1 MNMNSHFSKPVSKQ
15 WTLVVLILITNFI
28 LVSTTLAGGPTAL
41 DDDSVRIPIFKS
53 KNLQMDQDIHR
64 VSVGN
69 PAIADILILRSR
81 ELYIVGK
88 QLGTTNMMVWDK
100 EDNLV
105 DVQNLEITHDLNS
118 LRKRLYKY
126 LPNEDIGVETSQ
138 GQLVVSGQVSSLM
151 KMNTAYEIAQGY
163 ASAANL
169 EKKKNDENKS
179 TVVNMM
185 SVGGGQQ
192 VMLEVTV
199 AEVSTEIGRTL
210 EGNTVLGAFG
220 SDGFVGIGSGTGNV
234 PTNILGGI
242 DTNIFARYL
251 TGDMLFSVAFDVAKN
266 KGLAKVLAE
275 PNLTALSGQSAE
287 FLSGGEFP
295 VPVSS
300 DDGITIDYRDYGV
313 GVSFVPTVLDSGKIN
328 LNLKVLVSELS
339 NANSVSVSALETGTS
354 IVTPSLVKRTTAT
367 TVELGDGQTI
377 VIGGLLSDHLRES
390 VTKFPGLGDIP
401 VLGQLFTSQEYIS
414 GQSELVIM
422 VTPRLVRP
430 FNKDGMPLP
439 TDGFV
444 PVSDMEFYLLGKMTQ
459 QDIDGN
465 TAKNNEAAETPKN
478 IVPNS
483 GGTEQQYGHSLN

>member
-1 MNMNSHFSKPVSKQ
+1 MNINSHFYKYESKQ
-15 WTLVVLILITNFI
+15 WSFVVLIFISNLI
-28 LVSTTLAGGPTAL
+28 LVSTVFAGGPTAL

-53 KNLQMDQDIHR
+53 KTLQMDKAIHR

-69 PAIADILILRSR
+69 SDIADILILRSR

-88 QLGTTNMMVWDK
+88 RLGTTNMMVWDK
-100 EDNLV
+100 DDNLV
-105 DVQNLEITHDLNS
+105 HVQNLEVTHDLNS

-138 GQLVVSGQVSSLM
+138 GQLVVSGQVSSLV
-151 KMNTAYEIAQGY
+151 KMNTAVEIAQGY
-163 ASAANL
+163 ATAANVG
-169 EKKKNDENKS
+169 KSNS

-199 AEVSTEIGRTL
+199 AEVSTDIGRNL
-210 EGNTVLGAFG
+210 DGNTVLGAFG
-220 SDGFVGIGSGTGNV
+220 SDGFAGIGTGTGNV
-234 PTNILGGI
+234 PTNILGSI

-251 TGDMLFSVAFDVAKN
+251 TGDMLFSVAFDVAKS
-266 KGLAKVLAE
+266 KGLTKILAE

-287 FLSGGEFP
+287 FLSGGEYP
-295 VPVSS
+295 VPVST
-300 DDGITIDYRDYGV
+300 DDGITVEYRDFGV

-328 LNLKVLVSELS
+328 LNLKVMVSELS
-339 NANSVSVSALETGTS
+339 SVNSVAISASETSTTT
-354 IVTPSLVKRTTAT
+354 ITPSLIKRSTAT

-377 VIGGLLSDHLRES
+377 VIGGLLSDSLRET

-401 VLGQLFTSQEYIS
+401 ILGQLFTSQEYIS
-414 GQSELVIM
+414 GQTELVIM

-430 FNKDGMPLP
+430 FNKDGMILP

-459 QDIDGN
+459 QEKGSD
-465 TAKNNEAAETPKN
+465 TKNPNDTSDTPVS

-483 GGTEQQYGHSLN
+483 GGTEQQYGHTLN

>member
-1 MNMNSHFSKPVSKQ
+1 MNINSHFYEYESKQ
-15 WTLVVLILITNFI
+15 WMLIVLIFI
-28 LVSTTLAGGPTAL
+28 FNLTFVSTAFAGGPTAL

-53 KNLQMDQDIHR
+53 KNLQMDKAIHR

-69 PAIADILILRSR
+69 PDIADILILRSR

-88 QLGTTNMMVWDK
+88 KLGTTNMMVWDK
-100 EDNLV
+100 DDNLV
-105 DVQNLEITHDLNS
+105 DVQNLEVTHDLNS

-138 GQLVVSGQVSSLM
+138 GQLVISGQTSSLM
-151 KMNTAYEIAQGY
+151 KMNTAVEIAQGY
-163 ASAANL
+163 ATAANV
-169 EKKKNDENKS
+169 DESNS

-199 AEVSTEIGRTL
+199 AEVSTDIGRNL
-210 EGNTVLGAFG
+210 DGNTVLGAFG
-220 SDGFVGIGSGTGNV
+220 SDGFAGIGTGTGNV
-234 PTNILGGI
+234 PANISGTI

-251 TGDMLFSVAFDVAKN
+251 TGDMLFSVAFDVAKS
-266 KGLAKVLAE
+266 KGLTKILAE

-287 FLSGGEFP
+287 FLSGGEYP
-295 VPVSS
+295 VPVST
-300 DDGITIDYRDYGV
+300 DDGISIEYRDFGV

-339 NANSVSVSALETGTS
+339 STNSIAISAIETNTS
-354 IVTPSLVKRTTAT
+354 TITPSLTKRSTAT

-377 VIGGLLSDHLRES
+377 VIGGLLSDKLRES
-390 VTKFPGLGDIP
+390 ISKFPGLGDIP
-401 VLGQLFTSQEYIS
+401 ILGQLFSSQEYIS
-414 GQSELVIM
+414 GQTELVIM

-430 FNKDGMPLP
+430 FNKDGMILP

-459 QDIDGN
+459 QEIDSD
-465 TAKNNEAAETPKN
+465 TKNPNATSDTSTT

-483 GGTEQQYGHSLN
+483 GGTEQQYGHTLN

>member
-1 MNMNSHFSKPVSKQ
+1 MNINSHFDKPESWPKNNV
-15 WTLVVLILITNFI
+15 WTLAILIFITNLF
-28 LVSTTLAGGPTAL
+28 LASAVSAGGPTAL

-53 KNLQMDQDIHR
+53 KNLQMDQPIHR

-69 PAIADILILRSR
+69 PAIADILILRSS

-88 QLGTTNMMVWDK
+88 KLGTTNMMVWDK
-100 EDNLV
+100 DDNLV
-105 DVQNLEITHDLNS
+105 DVQNLEVTHDLNS
-118 LRKRLYKY
+118 LRKRLHKY

-138 GQLVVSGQVSSLM
+138 GQLVVSGQATSLM
-151 KMNTAYEIAQGY
+151 KMSTAVEIAQGY
-163 ASAANL
+163 ATAANVDDS
-169 EKKKNDENKS
+169 NS

-199 AEVSTEIGRTL
+199 AEVSTEIGRNL
-210 EGNTVLGAFG
+210 DGNTVIGGFG
-220 SDGFVGIGSGTGNV
+220 SDGFGGIGTGTGNV
-234 PTNILGGI
+234 PANILGGI

-251 TGDMLFSVAFDVAKN
+251 TGDMLFSVALDVAKT

-287 FLSGGEFP
+287 FLSGGEYP
-295 VPVSS
+295 VPVST
-300 DDGITIDYRDYGV
+300 DDGVTIEYRDFGV

-328 LNLKVLVSELS
+328 LNLKVLVSEIS
-339 NANSVSVSALETGTS
+339 NANSVAISAIETGSTT
-354 IVTPSLVKRTTAT
+354 ITPSLVKRSTAT

-377 VIGGLLSDHLRES
+377 VIGGLLSDNLRES

-401 VLGQLFTSQEYIS
+401 ILGQLFTSQEYIS
-414 GQSELVIM
+414 GQTELVIM

-430 FNKDGMPLP
+430 FNKEGMILP

-459 QDIDGN
+459 QDKDSA
-465 TAKNNEAAETPKN
+465 TKNPNDNSGTPSS
-478 IVPNS
+478 IVPSS
-483 GGTEQQYGHSLN
+483 GGTEQQYGHTLN

>member
-1 MNMNSHFSKPVSKQ
+1 MNTISYISQSVYKQ
-15 WTLVVLILITNFI
+15 WKSVVLILLTPFFLI
-28 LVSTTLAGGPTAL
+28 STSFAGGPTAL

-53 KNLQMDQDIHR
+53 KNLHMDQPIHR

-69 PAIADILILRSR
+69 PDIADILILRSE

-88 QLGTTNMMVWDK
+88 QLGTTNMMVWD
-100 EDNLV
+100 EDDNLV
-105 DVQNLEITHDLNS
+105 DVRNLEVTHDLNS

-126 LPNEDIGVETSQ
+126 LPNEEIGVETSQ
-138 GQLVVSGQVSSLM
+138 GQLVVNGQVSSLM
-151 KMNTAYEIAQGY
+151 KMNTAVEIAQGY
-163 ASAANL
+163 ATAANVG
-169 EKKKNDENKS
+169 ESKS
-179 TVVNMM
+179 AVVNMM

-199 AEVSTEIGRTL
+199 AEVNTEIGRNL
-210 EGNTVLGAFG
+210 DGNTVLGAFG
-220 SDGFVGIGSGTGNV
+220 SDGFVGVGSGTGNV
-234 PTNILGGI
+234 PGSVLGSI

-251 TGDMLFSVAFDVAKN
+251 TGDMLFSVAFDVAKSR
-266 KGLAKVLAE
+266 GLAKVLAE

-287 FLSGGEFP
+287 FLSGGEYP
-295 VPVSS
+295 VPVAT
-300 DDGITIDYRDYGV
+300 DDGISIDYRDFGV

-339 NANSVSVSALETGTS
+339 NANSVSITAIETDTS
-354 IVTPSLVKRTTAT
+354 IVTPALIKRSTAT

-377 VIGGLLSDHLRES
+377 VIGGLLSDNLRES
-390 VTKFPGLGDIP
+390 ITKFPGLGDIP

-414 GQSELVIM
+414 GQTELVIM

-444 PVSDMEFYLLGKMTQ
+444 PVSDLEFYLLGKMTK
-459 QDIDGN
+459 QDLDGESAN
-465 TAKNNEAAETPKN
+465 KNEAAETPAS

>member
-1 MNMNSHFSKPVSKQ
+1 MNINSHFYKYESKQ
-15 WTLVVLILITNFI
+15 WSLVVLIFISNLI
-28 LVSTTLAGGPTAL
+28 LVSTAFAGGPTAL

-53 KNLQMDQDIHR
+53 KTLQMDKAIHR

-69 PAIADILILRSR
+69 SDIADILILRSR

-88 QLGTTNMMVWDK
+88 RLGTTNMMVWDK
-100 EDNLV
+100 DDNLV
-105 DVQNLEITHDLNS
+105 HVQNLEVTHDLNS

-138 GQLVVSGQVSSLM
+138 GQLVVSGQVSSLV
-151 KMNTAYEIAQGY
+151 KMNTAVEIAEGY
-163 ASAANL
+163 ATAANVG
-169 EKKKNDENKS
+169 KS
-179 TVVNMM
+179 NSIVVNMM

-199 AEVSTEIGRTL
+199 AEVSTDIGRNL
-210 EGNTVLGAFG
+210 DGNTVLGAFG
-220 SDGFVGIGSGTGNV
+220 SDGFAGIGTGTGNV
-234 PTNILGGI
+234 PTNILGSI

-251 TGDMLFSVAFDVAKN
+251 TGDMLFSVAFDVAKS
-266 KGLAKVLAE
+266 KGLTKILAE

-287 FLSGGEFP
+287 FLSGGEYP
-295 VPVSS
+295 VPVST
-300 DDGITIDYRDYGV
+300 DDGITIEYRDFGV

-339 NANSVSVSALETGTS
+339 SVNSVTISASDTNTS
-354 IVTPSLVKRTTAT
+354 TITPSLIKRSTAT

-377 VIGGLLSDHLRES
+377 VIGGLLSDSLRES
-390 VTKFPGLGDIP
+390 ITKFPGLGDIP
-401 VLGQLFTSQEYIS
+401 ILGQLFTSQEYIS
-414 GQSELVIM
+414 GQTELVIM

-430 FNKDGMPLP
+430 FNKDGMILP

-459 QDIDGN
+459 QEKGSD
-465 TAKNNEAAETPKN
+465 TKNPNDTSDTPVS

-483 GGTEQQYGHSLN
+483 GGTEQQYGHTLN

>member
-1 MNMNSHFSKPVSKQ
+1 MNINSHFYKYESKQ
-15 WTLVVLILITNFI
+15 WSLVVLIFISNLIFT
-28 LVSTTLAGGPTAL
+28 STAFAGGPTAL

-53 KNLQMDQDIHR
+53 KNLQMDTAIHR

-69 PAIADILILRSR
+69 PDIADILILRSR

-88 QLGTTNMMVWDK
+88 KLGTTNMMVWDK
-100 EDNLV
+100 DDNLV
-105 DVQNLEITHDLNS
+105 HVQNIEVTHDLNS

-138 GQLVVSGQVSSLM
+138 GQLVVSGQASSLI
-151 KMNTAYEIAQGY
+151 KMNTALEIAQGY
-163 ASAANL
+163 ATAA
-169 EKKKNDENKS
+169 DVDKS
-179 TVVNMM
+179 NSIVVNMM

-199 AEVSTEIGRTL
+199 AEVSTDIGRNL
-210 EGNTVLGAFG
+210 DGNTVLGAFG
-220 SDGFVGIGSGTGNV
+220 SDGFAGIGTGTGNV
-234 PTNILGGI
+234 PANILGSI

-251 TGDMLFSVAFDVAKN
+251 TGDMLFSVAFDVAKS
-266 KGLAKVLAE
+266 KGLTKILAE

-287 FLSGGEFP
+287 FLSGGEYP
-295 VPVSS
+295 VPVST
-300 DDGITIDYRDYGV
+300 DDGITIEYRDFGV

-339 NANSVSVSALETGTS
+339 SVNSVTISASNTDTS
-354 IVTPSLVKRTTAT
+354 TITPSLIKRSTAT

-377 VIGGLLSDHLRES
+377 VIVGLLSDSLRETVS
-390 VTKFPGLGDIP
+390 KFPGLGDIP
-401 VLGQLFTSQEYIS
+401 ILGQLFTSQEYIS
-414 GQSELVIM
+414 GQTELVIM

-430 FNKDGMPLP
+430 FNKDGMILP

-459 QDIDGN
+459 QEKGSD
-465 TAKNNEAAETPKN
+465 TKNPNDTSDTPTS
-478 IVPNS
+478 IVPNT
-483 GGTEQQYGHSLN
+483 GGTEQQYGHTLN

>member
-1 MNMNSHFSKPVSKQ
+1 MNINSHFYKYESKQ
-15 WTLVVLILITNFI
+15 WSLVVLIFISNLI
-28 LVSTTLAGGPTAL
+28 LVSTAFAGGPTAL

-53 KNLQMDQDIHR
+53 KTLQMDKAIHR

-69 PAIADILILRSR
+69 SDIADILILRSR

-88 QLGTTNMMVWDK
+88 RLGTTNMMVWDK
-100 EDNLV
+100 DDNLV
-105 DVQNLEITHDLNS
+105 HVQNLEVTHDLNS

-138 GQLVVSGQVSSLM
+138 GQLVVSGQVSSLV
-151 KMNTAYEIAQGY
+151 KMNTAVEIAQGY
-163 ASAANL
+163 ATAANVD
-169 EKKKNDENKS
+169 KSNS

-199 AEVSTEIGRTL
+199 AEVSTDIGRNL
-210 EGNTVLGAFG
+210 DGNTVLGAFG
-220 SDGFVGIGSGTGNV
+220 SDGFAGIGTGTGNV
-234 PTNILGGI
+234 PTNILGTI

-251 TGDMLFSVAFDVAKN
+251 TGDMLFSVAFDVAKS
-266 KGLAKVLAE
+266 KGLTQILAE

-287 FLSGGEFP
+287 FLSGGEYP
-295 VPVSS
+295 VPVST
-300 DDGITIDYRDYGV
+300 DDGVIIEYRDFGV

-339 NANSVSVSALETGTS
+339 SVNSVMISASDSNTS
-354 IVTPSLVKRTTAT
+354 TIIPSLIKRSTAT

-377 VIGGLLSDHLRES
+377 VIGGLLSDNLRES
-390 VTKFPGLGDIP
+390 ITKFPGLGNIP
-401 VLGQLFTSQEYIS
+401 ILGQLFTSQEYIS
-414 GQSELVIM
+414 GQTELVIM

-430 FNKDGMPLP
+430 FNKDGMILP

-459 QDIDGN
+459 QEKGSDTKKPND
-465 TAKNNEAAETPKN
+465 TSDTPAS

-483 GGTEQQYGHSLN
+483 GGTEQQYGHTLN